1 MMMMMA
7 MVWVEAII
15 YLHLSKVTNLSKVT
29 SLTQYAVNKC
39 SCHFLVCVSIEDGG
53 GESEANEQELP
64 TTEAKG

>member
-1 MMMMMA
+1 M
-7 MVWVEAII
+7 
-15 YLHLSKVTNLSKVT
+15 TNLSKVT